1 LLACGSRACADQS
14 CCCRPARASKF
25 LLTPPQAPPASAL
38 THKIDLARLLVWPQL
53 PAHLRQTIIC
63 VVREIESRHEH
74 VEPAKPAKSTRPK
87 PQITERHEIQ
97 QQPDGLL
104 TVTNAAKLLSLSRA
118 TLYQL
123 MDSGQLPYVKIG
135 GSRRIK
141 KAEVL
146 ALIGRCEVGR

>member
-1 LLACGSRACADQS
+1 
-14 CCCRPARASKF
+14 
-25 LLTPPQAPPASAL
+25 
-38 THKIDLARLLVWPQL
+38 
-53 PAHLRQTIIC
+53 LRQTIIC
-63 VVREIESRHEH
+63 AVRDFKPGQEQDEP
-74 VEPAKPAKSTRPK
+74 VAEPARTTRPRR
-87 PQITERHEIQ
+87 QLNEQHQFQ
-97 QQPDGLL
+97 QQPEGLL

-123 MDSGQLPYVKIG
+123 MDSGQLSYVKIG